1 MHQIS
6 PLRRNPIVSH
16 LLTLSSIEVA
26 SPFDTENS
34 VQVSTEFSSVE
45 AIPSPAVSISEVS
58 GVETS
63 PAGET
68 AGHCVASSSRA
79 FNTYVILCYWII
91 KLFVKFLAI
100 YNIAISESLPIEGKN
115 NANL

>member
-58 GVETS
+58 GVETTS

-68 AGHCVASSSRA
+68 VGHCVASSSRA
-79 FNTYVILCYWII
+79 FNTYDIVLLDYKVICQI
-91 KLFVKFLAI
+91 
-100 YNIAISESLPIEGKN
+100 PG
-115 NANL
+115 NL